1 MAVQERG
8 WRRTWS
14 AWMTIFFDEDEVLD
28 YLWYEEMRK
37 EDEGPDKPQAGCFGI
52 LILLLT
58 PASGLGCLL
67 YSCL

>member
-1 MAVQERG
+1 MAPNVVCLDDH
-8 WRRTWS
+8 
-14 AWMTIFFDEDEVLD
+14 FFDEDEVLD